1 MDTINKIL
9 ILGII
14 LLLINY
20 LTDGRIFDPIQ
31 NFLNSFK
38 DQVDNFMGLTY
49 TNRRGVYPTYPHVPY
64 ARQLDFPYHN
74 HNNPDELDEE
84 SYNIYRFINNLVTPN
99 VNIYELTANRGEK
112 LFASEDLEDEIF
124 QHISKIFNSSG
135 YKFENIKF
143 LNKIAYY
150 ENPRG
155 KDIEPIEF
163 RANVSYLGNPIGTV
177 KIRIDTFLREDKFF
191 YKPSKSGF
199 LTILNAILLDRTY
212 IGSNREKVWRS
223 AYILNQL
230 KRPQGME
237 STSLQSKLLEKP
249 IEPSKSQQKA
259 QIENNKLQNKM
270 IESFN
275 ETFVSRE
282 NYEDLFIKP
291 PTGPETNQNEGF
303 KNDTDYSL
311 IPSMVDMSVAEN

>member
-1 MDTINKIL
+1 M
-9 ILGII
+9 
-14 LLLINY
+14 LLINY
-20 LTDGRIFDPIQ
+20 LTEGRIFEPIQ
-31 NFLNSFK
+31 KLMNSFK
-38 DQVDNFMGLTY
+38 DQIDNFIGLTY
-49 TNRRGVYPTYPHVPY
+49 TNRRGIYPSYPQVPY

-74 HNNPDELDEE
+74 QNNPDELDEE
-84 SYNIYRFINNLVTPN
+84 SYNLYRFINNLVTPN

-112 LFASEDLEDEIF
+112 IVASEELEDEIF
-124 QHISKIFNSSG
+124 QHINKIFNSSG

-143 LNKIAYY
+143 LNKITYY

-163 RANVSYLGNPIGTV
+163 RANVFYLNNSIGIV

-212 IGSNREKVWRS
+212 NGPNKEKIWRS

-230 KRPQGME
+230 KRPSGIDNN
-237 STSLQSKLLEKP
+237 SIQSKILDKP

-259 QIENNKLQNKM
+259 QNENVKLQNKM
-270 IESFN
+270 VESFN
-275 ETFVSRE
+275 EHFVSRE
-282 NYEDLFIKP
+282 NYDDLFIKP
-291 PTGPETNQNEGF
+291 INNEHEQINGF
-303 KNDTDYSL
+303 RNDTDYSL
-311 IPSMVDMSVAEN
+311 IPSMVDMSAAENA